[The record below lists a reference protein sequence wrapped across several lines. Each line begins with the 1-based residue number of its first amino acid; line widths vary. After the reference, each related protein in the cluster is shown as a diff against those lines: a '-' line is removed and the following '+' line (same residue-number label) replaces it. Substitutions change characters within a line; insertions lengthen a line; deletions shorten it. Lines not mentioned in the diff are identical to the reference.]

1 MAEVDRL
8 GDLPD
13 PVLALIFGKL
23 PFKEGARTTIL
34 GKRYRSIWP
43 CSSNIELDEKAFTLD
58 NKRHLLREDG
68 RHSLAKGIKRTGRQA
83 FVNHACRF
91 FARYHEPKIRSFRL
105 HFSKPRQYVSEV
117 NNWIKFV
124 AKRGIQEVEVD
135 FMDNDK
141 VGWDASGFNRG
152 EFPHDV
158 YEMCGSLHTLRLI
171 CCEFQPHRFSTFTA
185 LRTLYIE
192 RIDLNS
198 DVLVVLMANSRFLKD
213 LSLVEM
219 KVTGLIKIIDKNQSL
234 TTLYF
239 RDCMS
244 SNMGYIIETPKLNR
258 FSYVGDLDDI
268 EFGELPSLEEVE
280 FNFST
285 GAPFQPDGDVI
296 SNDLLP
302 GVRYAKS
309 LTVCS
314 YFLQVVTSGVNKF
327 QLQEPING
335 LRHLD
340 LFSTEL
346 HQDELPGVAFLLR
359 SYIELETLIIELGE
373 RTEIEDYE
381 YPYET
386 VLNGRAFWQSLHSQP
401 FLCLQSHLKT
411 VKIEGFSGEENEVE
425 FLRFLLEKSEVLEE
439 ITVNILKGGSLP
451 EIHQYIVAAQRLR
464 SFRKASPVVQIKI
477 C

>member
-1 MAEVDRL
+1 MDRL

-13 PVLALIFGKL
+13 PILALIFGKL

-43 CSSNIELDEKAFTLD
+43 CSSNIELDETAFTLD
-58 NKRHLLREDG
+58 NMRHRLRCDG
-68 RHSLAKGIKRTGRQA
+68 RHSLAKGIKKTGRQA
-83 FVNHACRF
+83 FVNYACRF
-91 FARYHEPKIRSFRL
+91 FARYHEPKIQSFRL
-105 HFSKPRQYVSEV
+105 HFSKPRRYDLEV
-117 NNWIKFV
+117 NNWIKFI
-124 AKRGIQEVEVD
+124 AKRHIEELEVD
-135 FMDNDK
+135 FLDSDK

-158 YEMCGSLHTLRLI
+158 YEMCRSLHTLKLL
-171 CCEFQPHRFSTFTA
+171 CCEFQPDRFSAFTA
-185 LRTLYIE
+185 LRMLYIE
-192 RIDLNS
+192 RVDLDS
-198 DVLVVLMANSRFLKD
+198 ETLVVLMANSRCLKD

-239 RDCMS
+239 RDCMP

-258 FSYVGDLDDI
+258 FSYIGDLDPI
-268 EFGELPSLEEVE
+268 EFRDLPSLQEVE

-285 GAPFQPDGDVI
+285 GAPFQPDGDAI
-296 SNDLLP
+296 CNDLLP
-302 GVRYAKS
+302 GVRNAKS

-314 YFLQVVTSGVNKF
+314 YFLQVVTSGVSKF

-340 LFSTEL
+340 LFSAEL

-359 SYIELETLIIELGE
+359 SYIDLETLTIELGE
-373 RTEIEDYE
+373 KTEIEDYE

-386 VLNGRAFWQSLHSQP
+386 VLNGRAFWESLTSQP
-401 FLCLQSHLKT
+401 FLCLQNHLKT
-411 VKIEGFSGEENEVE
+411 VKIEGFTAEENEVE
-425 FLRFLLEKSEVLEE
+425 FL
-439 ITVNILKGGSLP
+439 
-451 EIHQYIVAAQRLR
+451 
-464 SFRKASPVVQIKI
+464 
-477 C
+477 